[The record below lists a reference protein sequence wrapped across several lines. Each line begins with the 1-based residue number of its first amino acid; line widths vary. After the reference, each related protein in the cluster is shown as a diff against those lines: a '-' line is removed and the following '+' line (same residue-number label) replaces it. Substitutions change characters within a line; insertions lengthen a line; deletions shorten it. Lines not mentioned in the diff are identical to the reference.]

1 MTSVCADSLLFYK
14 EILLYRVWQRLDIE
28 SRSGVRLE
36 IDLYLCFVPEEEFH
50 NECI

>member
-1 MTSVCADSLLFYK
+1 VVK
-14 EILLYRVWQRLDIE
+14 VRYRG
-28 SRSGVRLE
+28 RSGARLE